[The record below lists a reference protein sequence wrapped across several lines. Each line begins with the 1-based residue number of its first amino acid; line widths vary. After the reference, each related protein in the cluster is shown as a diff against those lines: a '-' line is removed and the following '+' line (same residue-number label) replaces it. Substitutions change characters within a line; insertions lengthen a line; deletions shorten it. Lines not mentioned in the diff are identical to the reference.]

1 MRVGDWAFLEVLVE
15 IKRPIHQWF
24 YVLHKHKSLLHVQN
38 VTNESVQ
45 YDLAKSITSETIASM
60 NDKGQD
66 YKSTSLRVYLASNA
80 SWYREA
86 VSAEHGGN
94 TRVSFQNFNPYYWY
108 VNSVCYDVTT
118 NWGGFK
124 TVARFQ

>member
-1 MRVGDWAFLEVLVE
+1 MSVLRGAGGNKE
-15 IKRPIHQWF
+15 TNTSMILCIT
-24 YVLHKHKSLLHVQN
+24 KHKSLLHVQN

-66 YKSTSLRVYLASNA
+66 YKSTSLRVYLASNV

-86 VSAEHGGN
+86 VSA
-94 TRVSFQNFNPYYWY
+94 
-108 VNSVCYDVTT
+108 
-118 NWGGFK
+118 
-124 TVARFQ
+124 